1 MSVHAY
7 VGVDLAK
14 QRNYTAIC
22 VLVEMLYVAPRKAD
36 YSRWRT
42 PGGLG
47 PIVLPD
53 RIEQDPNGEG
63 WYDPRQFSPPMA
75 YAIKHVMHTYREL
88 AGPPGPYGT
97 IQKPPLQM
105 VYLDRYQG
113 VPFDDIVRNVGR
125 LLRSAPMRRFVHYN
139 MLRLLV
145 DRTGLGAPV
154 IDNLWASGLYPW
166 GIHIL
171 RSDTS
176 VKQREDYGYNV
187 PINDLIGAVQTL
199 IEANPS
205 RLRIPPQMP
214 YADTLVD
221 ELRNFEIKPN
231 KTSGNDTYEAHR
243 GGDHDALVFA
253 LSMCAWMRHCM
264 NVGWEGMAGYPAA

>member
-7 VGVDLAK
+7 VGVDLAI
-14 QRNYTAIC
+14 QRDYTAIC

-36 YSRWRT
+36 FSRWRT

-53 RIEQDPNGEG
+53 RIE
-63 WYDPRQFSPPMA
+63 
-75 YAIKHVMHTYREL
+75 HVMHTYREL

-243 GGDHDALVFA
+243 EGDHDDLVFA